1 MTIGSSFGIFSNEF
15 LASPPKD
22 SIEPQEEASSKLL
35 LAVTSDKMGSLSIY
49 NPLFYADIT
58 LPKDAFQSWWY
69 KREEWY
75 WVDTMCTDYEVC
87 NIIMVTC
94 HDT

>member
-1 MTIGSSFGIFSNEF
+1 MTTGSSFGVFSNEF

-22 SIEPQEEASSKLL
+22 SIEPQEEVSSKFL

-58 LPKDAFQSWWY
+58 LPKDACQS
-69 KREEWY
+69 
-75 WVDTMCTDYEVC
+75 
-87 NIIMVTC
+87 
-94 HDT
+94 